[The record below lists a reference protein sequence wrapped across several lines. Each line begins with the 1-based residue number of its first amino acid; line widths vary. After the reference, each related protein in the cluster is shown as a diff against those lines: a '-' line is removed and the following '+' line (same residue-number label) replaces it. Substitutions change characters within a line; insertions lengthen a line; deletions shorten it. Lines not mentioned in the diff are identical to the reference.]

1 MKCDNL
7 FRTENQN
14 QDILIYIEKSSEEPN
29 IHTTS
34 SYKKVSDK
42 AV

>member
-1 MKCDNL
+1 MKCNNL

-14 QDILIYIEKSSEEPN
+14 QDILYIEKSSEEPN